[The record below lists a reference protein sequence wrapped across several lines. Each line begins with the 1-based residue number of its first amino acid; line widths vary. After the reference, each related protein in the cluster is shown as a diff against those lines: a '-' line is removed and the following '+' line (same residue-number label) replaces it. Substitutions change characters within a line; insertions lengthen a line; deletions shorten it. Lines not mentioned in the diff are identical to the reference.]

1 MSWAAVVVLAVGAY
15 GFKALGTF
23 GLARL
28 NRDHAGARAA
38 PRSGMLAL
46 FPVLAGLIPAA
57 LFAALVAVQTL
68 EADGGL
74 TLDARL
80 AGVGAGAIAVWRRAP
95 FVVVVILAMAVTA
108 AIRWQTSG

>member
-1 MSWAAVVVLAVGAY
+1 MSWLAIAGLVVGAY

-28 NRDHAGARAA
+28 NRERMVTADLR
-38 PRSGMLAL
+38 PRGPLSW

-68 EADGGL
+68 EADGSL
-74 TLDARL
+74 QIDARL
-80 AGVGAGAIAVWRRAP
+80 AGVGAGAVAAWRRAP
-95 FVVVVILAMAVTA
+95 FVAVIVVAMAVTA